1 MKLKGKN
8 KRKFSKA
15 QVKARMNR
23 PEKIEKID
31 RGYQWIMNFIDSR
44 VTT

>member
-15 QVKARMNR
+15 QIRARMDR
-23 PEKIEKID
+23 PAKVAAIEK
-31 RGYQWIMNFIDSR
+31 GYLRIMNFIDRR
-44 VTT
+44 VTE